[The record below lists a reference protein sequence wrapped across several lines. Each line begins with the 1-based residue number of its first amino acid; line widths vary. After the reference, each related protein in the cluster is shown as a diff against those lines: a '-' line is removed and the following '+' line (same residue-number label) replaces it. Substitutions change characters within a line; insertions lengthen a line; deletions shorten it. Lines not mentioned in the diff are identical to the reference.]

1 MFMSKRIFKGGG
13 TFTELTPQQAKEM
26 GLDPTHSYTV
36 IVFKKRGGGKC
47 KIVKP
52 HLFNLKNQQYEQRGI
67 K

>member
-1 MFMSKRIFKGGG
+1 MRKKIKGGV
-13 TFTELTPQQAKEM
+13 TIAELTPQQASAM

-52 HLFNLKNQQYEQRGI
+52 HLFNLKTQAI
-67 K
+67 